1 VGAEPRESSP
11 RTVNVDSAGVDEVG
25 VVPWPSLV
33 RRRLADRVPIERN
46 WALLIVVLSGLF
58 TIGVTFTILVV
69 ELQTIAREFD
79 STVSVISWAITG
91 PMLAFGVVGPA
102 YGKAGDLWGHKRV
115 FVFGLL
121 GAGLFAALTAVAWS
135 AASMV
140 AFRILSAT
148 AGAATGPATMAYI
161 NRLFPPEQRVRPL
174 GYWSFVNAGAPVI
187 GVVAGVPLVDAV
199 GWRAIFAVQAPLCV
213 IGVLLAWRLLPDTER
228 VSDVRF
234 DVWGSLTLGLGAL
247 MMLTG
252 VNQGPKW
259 GWASPAVVLLLAG
272 SVAVLVLFVRIER
285 RVSDPLM
292 PLRWMRTRNF
302 VVPVASQAFANF
314 AYMGGLLLSPL
325 VMSEILGYDSGR
337 ISLVIIARPLT
348 FALLAPLASL
358 ATIRIGE
365 RQAAMFGW
373 SCILASMLAF
383 MFVDESSGV
392 MLMVAALALSGAG
405 FGIAGPALTSLV
417 ANSVDERDLGVAGAM
432 QQLVNQMGSVFGSV
446 VMTTIQVATVGAGL
460 ETSYH
465 VTFAVAAAV
474 AGVAVILAAFVRST
488 PRTA

>member
-1 VGAEPRESSP
+1 MGAEPRESSP
-11 RTVNVDSAGVDEVG
+11 RTVNLDSAGVDEVG

-33 RRRLADRVPIERN
+33 RRRLVDRVPIERN

-121 GAGLFAALTAVAWS
+121 GAGFFAALTAVAWS

-228 VSDVRF
+228 VRDVRF
-234 DVWGSLTLGLGAL
+234 DIWGSLTLGLGAL
-247 MMLTG
+247 
-252 VNQGPKW
+252 
-259 GWASPAVVLLLAG
+259 
-272 SVAVLVLFVRIER
+272 
-285 RVSDPLM
+285 
-292 PLRWMRTRNF
+292 
-302 VVPVASQAFANF
+302 
-314 AYMGGLLLSPL
+314 
-325 VMSEILGYDSGR
+325 
-337 ISLVIIARPLT
+337 
-348 FALLAPLASL
+348 
-358 ATIRIGE
+358 
-365 RQAAMFGW
+365 
-373 SCILASMLAF
+373 
-383 MFVDESSGV
+383 
-392 MLMVAALALSGAG
+392 
-405 FGIAGPALTSLV
+405 
-417 ANSVDERDLGVAGAM
+417 
-432 QQLVNQMGSVFGSV
+432 
-446 VMTTIQVATVGAGL
+446 
-460 ETSYH
+460 
-465 VTFAVAAAV
+465 
-474 AGVAVILAAFVRST
+474 
-488 PRTA
+488 

>member
-1 VGAEPRESSP
+1 
-11 RTVNVDSAGVDEVG
+11 
-25 VVPWPSLV
+25 
-33 RRRLADRVPIERN
+33 
-46 WALLIVVLSGLF
+46 
-58 TIGVTFTILVV
+58 
-69 ELQTIAREFD
+69 
-79 STVSVISWAITG
+79 
-91 PMLAFGVVGPA
+91 
-102 YGKAGDLWGHKRV
+102 
-115 FVFGLL
+115 
-121 GAGLFAALTAVAWS
+121 
-135 AASMV
+135 
-140 AFRILSAT
+140 
-148 AGAATGPATMAYI
+148 
-161 NRLFPPEQRVRPL
+161 
-174 GYWSFVNAGAPVI
+174 
-187 GVVAGVPLVDAV
+187 
-199 GWRAIFAVQAPLCV
+199 
-213 IGVLLAWRLLPDTER
+213 LPDTER
-228 VSDVRF
+228 VRDVRF
-234 DVWGSLTLGLGAL
+234 DIWGSLTLGLGAL

-259 GWASPAVVLLLAG
+259 GWASPAVVLLLVG
-272 SVAVLVLFVRIER
+272 SVGVLILFVRIER

-358 ATIRIGE
+358 ATIRVGE
-365 RQAAMFGW
+365 RLAAMFGW

-383 MFVDESSGV
+383 MLVDESSGV

-446 VMTTIQVATVGAGL
+446 VMTTIQVATLGAGL

-474 AGVAVILAAFVRST
+474 AGVAVMLAAFVRPT

>member
-1 VGAEPRESSP
+1 MGVEPRENSP
-11 RTVNVDSAGVDEVG
+11 RTLNLDSAGVDEVG
-25 VVPWPSLV
+25 VVPWPSLL
-33 RRRLADRVPIERN
+33 RRRLADRVPIERS
-46 WALLIVVLSGLF
+46 WALLLVVLSGLF
-58 TIGVTFTILVV
+58 TIAVTFTILVV

-115 FVFGLL
+115 FVLGLL
-121 GAGLFAALTAVAWS
+121 GAGIFAALTAVAWN

-148 AGAATGPATMAYI
+148 SGAATGPATMAYI
-161 NRLFPPEQRVRPL
+161 NRLFAPDERVRPL
-174 GYWSFVNAGAPVI
+174 SYWSFVNAGAPVI
-187 GVVAGVPLVDAV
+187 GVVAGVPIVDAV
-199 GWRAIFAVQAPLCV
+199 GWRAIFVIQAPLCAV
-213 IGVLLAWRLLPDTER
+213 GVVLAWVLLPDTER
-228 VSDVRF
+228 VPNVRF

-259 GWASPAVVLLLAG
+259 GWASPATVVLLAG

-285 RVSDPLM
+285 RTPDPLM
-292 PLRWMRTRNF
+292 PLRWVRTRNF
-302 VVPVASQAFANF
+302 VLPVASQAFANF

-348 FALLAPLASL
+348 FALLAPVASL
-358 ATIRIGE
+358 VTVRIGE
-365 RQAAMFGW
+365 RISAMFGW

-383 MFVDESSGV
+383 MLVDESSGV
-392 MLMVAALALSGAG
+392 MLMIGALAMSGAG

-446 VMTTIQVATVGAGL
+446 VMTTIQVATVGSGL
-460 ETSYH
+460 ATSYH
-465 VTFAVAAAV
+465 VTFLVAAAV
-474 AGVAVILAAFVRST
+474 AGVAVVLAAFVKPTVREG
-488 PRTA
+488 